1 MAQLSNLI
9 VTGVSR
15 LLGKLHVNDTVTA
28 PTFVGNLVGNVDG
41 TVGKVVLDKDYTNVA
56 DTSNTNTMSQFL
68 YVLDIGSLYY
78 IRVICKQSDG
88 NVESCALYAGA
99 EIKGSKPA
107 KPAKLGEANTAIK
120 ITALQNPNASWV
132 YGIGVSFPGSSTFN
146 YHVTITKLT

>member
-1 MAQLSNLI
+1 MVDIAQLKDLI

-41 TVGKVVLDKDYTNVA
+41 TVGKVVLDKDYTNTA
-56 DTSNTNTMSQFL
+56 STSNTNTMSQFL
-68 YVLDIGSLYY
+68 YGLEIGSLYY
-78 IRVICKQSDG
+78 IRVIYKQSDG

-99 EIKGSKPA
+99 ENRGSNPL
-107 KPAKLGEANTAIK
+107 KLGEANTAIK
-120 ITALQNPNASWV
+120 ITALQNPNAAWV
-132 YGIGVSFPGSSTFN
+132 YGIGVSFPGTGTFN